1 MNRPNDNPTGWNVAE
16 TGRLLRMIGPLV
28 QIPFLW
34 ALTQRPQW
42 ASSHMSWVYGGFS
55 CGILL
60 VVAGLVMSLSG
71 RKR

>member
-1 MNRPNDNPTGWNVAE
+1 MTRPPDETTRWNVAE

-42 ASSHMSWVYGGFS
+42 ASAHMLWVYGGFA
-55 CGILL
+55 CGMLL
-60 VVAGLVMSLSG
+60 VVVGLVMSLSG